1 MRIVIDAMGGDR
13 APDDVLEGVRL
24 FREKDRETELILVG
38 PEDRLRDD
46 GHRLGASVVNATSV
60 VGMHESPS
68 AVVKSKRDSSIAVA
82 ATLVRERQGDIVIS
96 MGNSGAMTAFALFI
110 LGRIPGVSRPCIS
123 ALMPTSGEQCL
134 LGDLGATVDC
144 KPQHLLEWAALGTVY
159 MREVHKRETPRVG
172 LLSIGEEET
181 KGNELVFT
189 AGPLLANSGLNYV
202 GHVEGVDITR
212 GEVDVVICDGFV
224 GNVVLKFG
232 EGLVGLFFKMLR
244 SFLSEWTDKNSG
256 ESPERRMIQQF
267 IAQCD
272 YTTYGGAPLLGL
284 NGQVLIG
291 HGRSNPE
298 TIASAIRTAREAAS
312 HSHLIEHMR
321 EELERVSNTVPIA

>member
-13 APDDVLEGVRL
+13 APEDVLEGVRL
-24 FREKDRETELILVG
+24 FREKDRDTEVILVG
-38 PEDRLRDD
+38 PKERLQEE
-46 GHRLGASVVNATSV
+46 GKRLGAAVVYAPSV

-68 AVVKSKRDSSIAVA
+68 AVVKSKRDSSMA
-82 ATLVRERQGDIVIS
+82 AAAKLVHEGRGDIVLS
-96 MGNSGAMTAFALFI
+96 MGNSGAMIAFSLFV
-110 LGRIPGVSRPCIS
+110 LGRIPGVTRPCIS
-123 ALMPTSGEQCL
+123 ALMPTSGQQCL
-134 LGDLGATVDC
+134 LADLGATVDC
-144 KPQHLLEWAALGTVY
+144 KPQHLLEWAVLGTVY
-159 MREVHKRETPRVG
+159 MREVHQRNRPRVG
-172 LLSIGEEET
+172 LLSIGEEDT
-181 KGNELVFT
+181 KGNELTFA

-232 EGLVGLFFKMLR
+232 EGLVELFFKMLHNY
-244 SFLSEWTDKNSG
+244 LSDLSNEGSDDN
-256 ESPERRMIQQF
+256 PERRIQQF

-291 HGRSNPE
+291 HGRSDPR

-312 HSHLIEHMR
+312 HAHLIEHMH
-321 EELERVSNTVPIA
+321 EELERVVNTVAIA